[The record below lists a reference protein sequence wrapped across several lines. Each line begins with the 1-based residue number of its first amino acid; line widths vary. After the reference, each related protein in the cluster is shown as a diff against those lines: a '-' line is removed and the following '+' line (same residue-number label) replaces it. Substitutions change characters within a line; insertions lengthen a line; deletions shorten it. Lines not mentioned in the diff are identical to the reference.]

1 MFQDENGGSSWC
13 LWPPRPNTALLL
25 FQASTQ
31 SPSLKTGTPRALQ
44 LGNVKTMVQWKT
56 TQQETG
62 RSRWHQPPAT
72 CEDSWTQPGK
82 GKGPR
87 FEDPTVSDSIP
98 WPAGEDHTRGL
109 EERSEAAWGRDGYC
123 GVMSC
128 SLELGVMALSA
139 LVKRCR
145 SVRLKKKK
153 NQFYDVYVYLN
164 MQKPMPKAHKKKSL
178 KSEVRFPLSALG
190 SAGEIAPSTVGQSL
204 GGQVIPKAE
213 ERKGKQ
219 GPELLPAG
227 PRLLPSM
234 RSEPWWAGRV

>member
-153 NQFYDVYVYLN
+153 SILRCICLPQYAKTN
-164 MQKPMPKAHKKKSL
+164 AKSTQ
-178 KSEVRFPLSALG
+178 E
-190 SAGEIAPSTVGQSL
+190 EIT
-204 GGQVIPKAE
+204 
-213 ERKGKQ
+213 
-219 GPELLPAG
+219 
-227 PRLLPSM
+227 
-234 RSEPWWAGRV
+234 